1 MKQFENKVLFIN
13 DEETRKE
20 VINLSNKARYKLGNF
35 VFNLRLPFYLY
46 KHPSLKRFNG
56 VKEKFNT
63 DEEITLEK
71 FKELLKQ
78 K

>member
-1 MKQFENKVLFIN
+1 MKQFENKVLFIK

-20 VINLSNKARYKLGNF
+20 IVSLSNKARYKLGNF

-56 VKEKFNT
+56 VVSKF
-63 DEEITLEK
+63 DSDQEIKLEQ

-78 K
+78 